1 MKPLTAVLIV
11 LTMAATPVLSYAKVG
26 GRYGK

>member
-1 MKPLTAVLIV
+1 MKPLIAFLIV
-11 LTMAATPVLSYAKVG
+11 LTMAATPVFSYAKTG